1 MNDIEKNMAKELF
14 DDISDKTIDD
24 VFQFLTECYDK
35 DMVDIIKKG
44 LKDSN
49 PDITDWSF

>member
-24 VFQFLTECYDK
+24 VFQFLIECYDEDILK
-35 DMVDIIKKG
+35 IIKEG
-44 LKDSN
+44 LKDTN
-49 PDITDWSF
+49 PNVTNWSF